1 MVSVKPKILFFET
14 LHIISTIKYKRVENF
29 LLQTNFEKSK
39 QVMKYRMTIKDGSP
53 TVNTST
59 EYFNATGGPDGMG
72 AWQTFH
78 YHSPKVAIHMFLSIV
93 Y

>member
-1 MVSVKPKILFFET
+1 
-14 LHIISTIKYKRVENF
+14 
-29 LLQTNFEKSK
+29 
-39 QVMKYRMTIKDGSP
+39 MKYRMTIKDGSP

>member
-1 MVSVKPKILFFET
+1 
-14 LHIISTIKYKRVENF
+14 
-29 LLQTNFEKSK
+29 
-39 QVMKYRMTIKDGSP
+39 MKYRMTIKDGSP

-78 YHSPKVAIHMFLSIV
+78 YHSPKVAINMFLSNQMFYQKKVSSEPKSNQKAPV
-93 Y
+93 YITIFL